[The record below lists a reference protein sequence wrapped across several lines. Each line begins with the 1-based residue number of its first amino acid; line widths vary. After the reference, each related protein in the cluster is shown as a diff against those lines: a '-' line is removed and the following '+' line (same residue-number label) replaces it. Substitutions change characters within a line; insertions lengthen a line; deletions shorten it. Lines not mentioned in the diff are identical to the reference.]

1 MYKTVRKGDASLQ
14 YTILPQTDQFFDN
27 GPPMTPPPSPSA
39 RDNNCLWVV
48 YKYLTTVKVILYKL
62 IIPAIIICMCVWTII
77 IILSETYA
85 ANGTRYDDDDY
96 IDVDDDHTVSQLVAN
111 PINIHNNIYNN
122 NNNNSNNIGINDMDN
137 TTEFITLTSKA
148 FNNYETTAD
157 NYTSSDESTPEITT
171 EEINIKIE
179 STASLL
185 LSSLLSGETSPP
197 TPETSS
203 KVQTEFTDP
212 ATTTTTTATTSGSST
227 STYKKA
233 KMPRVTLKLRENET
247 IPQMYMKAGIASYK
261 KGNITTSVLAHGL
274 SLEGLIFKTPEGTI
288 KPWKD
293 KWPFG
298 ESSLYKDYSQWKKI
312 SEFHQQMFAILVTLM
327 AISIL
332 IFCILTVVQ
341 LKAHRRKCQTVEEP
355 LLNEKQDE
363 EEVDHRSKLLDS
375 ETKDDSD

>member
-39 RDNNCLWVV
+39 RDNNCLRVV

-111 PINIHNNIYNN
+111 PINIHNNIYNTN
-122 NNNNSNNIGINDMDN
+122 NNNNSNDISIDVDN
-137 TTEFITLTSKA
+137 TTEFITLTSEA

-157 NYTSSDESTPEITT
+157 NYTT
-171 EEINIKIE
+171 
-179 STASLL
+179 SLL
-185 LSSLLSGETSPP
+185 LSSLLSVETSPP

-212 ATTTTTTATTSGSST
+212 ATTTTTTTATTSGSST

-327 AISIL
+327 VISIL

>member
-14 YTILPQTDQFFDN
+14 YTILPQTEQFFDN
-27 GPPMTPPPSPSA
+27 GPPIAPPPSPSA
-39 RDNNCLWVV
+39 RDNCLWSV
-48 YKYLTTVKVILYKL
+48 YKYFVTATVIIYKL
-62 IIPAIIICMCVWTII
+62 VIPAVIVGMCIWTIVT
-77 IILSETYA
+77 ILSETYA
-85 ANGTRYDDDDY
+85 SNGASYDDDDY
-96 IDVDDDHTVSQLVAN
+96 IDVDDDHTVSQLIAN
-111 PINIHNNIYNN
+111 TISNDNN
-122 NNNNSNNIGINDMDN
+122 NNNNNIVGVNDDVNNF
-137 TTEFITLTSKA
+137 TEFITQTVET
-148 FNNYETTAD
+148 FINDETTVD
-157 NYTSSDESTPEITT
+157 NYTSTDELVTEVTATEEMNIEVEST
-171 EEINIKIE
+171 
-179 STASLL
+179 SLL
-185 LSSLLSGETSPP
+185 LSTLI
-197 TPETSS
+197 ETSS
-203 KVQTEFTDP
+203 ISETSSSKIKLETQEFTDP
-212 ATTTTTTATTSGSST
+212 TITTMPTTSVSST
-227 STYKKA
+227 SGYKKA

-312 SEFHQQMFAILVTLM
+312 SEFHQQIFAILVTLM

-341 LKAHRRKCQTVEEP
+341 LKAHRRKCQNVEEP
-355 LLNEKQDE
+355 LLDEKQDE

-375 ETKDDSD
+375 ETKDDTD

>member
-39 RDNNCLWVV
+39 RDNNCLRVV
-48 YKYLTTVKVILYKL
+48 YKYLTTVKRFYK
-62 IIPAIIICMCVWTII
+62 
-77 IILSETYA
+77 
-85 ANGTRYDDDDY
+85 
-96 IDVDDDHTVSQLVAN
+96 
-111 PINIHNNIYNN
+111 
-122 NNNNSNNIGINDMDN
+122 
-137 TTEFITLTSKA
+137 KKK
-148 FNNYETTAD
+148 
-157 NYTSSDESTPEITT
+157 ESTSEITT

-185 LSSLLSGETSPP
+185 LSSLLSVETSPP

-212 ATTTTTTATTSGSST
+212 ATTTTTTTATTSGSST

-298 ESSLYKDYSQWKKI
+298 ESSLYKDYSQWK
-312 SEFHQQMFAILVTLM
+312 
-327 AISIL
+327 
-332 IFCILTVVQ
+332 